1 MEIGRGRK
9 TLTIIIN
16 KSQPQPEQEA
26 AASSRTFSSHSIL
39 PIQTFFILIMTRYTR
54 KWKHSQVI
62 IEYWDRLHLVNIVA
76 QVSVVR
82 KIVSFL
88 GHFVWR
94 CVLKRGMATSVEGT
108 GKFSGEA
115 CQQHHSQRRKL
126 SSSSVSETGPLE
138 YCTSPDFLGEIFDRN
153 QRLEL
158 FLDYQQ
164 KQEAM
169 QYYNSLLGTTEKE
182 RPEETPKTNLKRKRF
197 YR

>member
-1 MEIGRGRK
+1 
-9 TLTIIIN
+9 
-16 KSQPQPEQEA
+16 
-26 AASSRTFSSHSIL
+26 
-39 PIQTFFILIMTRYTR
+39 
-54 KWKHSQVI
+54 
-62 IEYWDRLHLVNIVA
+62 
-76 QVSVVR
+76 
-82 KIVSFL
+82 
-88 GHFVWR
+88 
-94 CVLKRGMATSVEGT
+94 MATSVEGT

-138 YCTSPDFLGEIFDRN
+138 YCTSPGFLGEIFDRN